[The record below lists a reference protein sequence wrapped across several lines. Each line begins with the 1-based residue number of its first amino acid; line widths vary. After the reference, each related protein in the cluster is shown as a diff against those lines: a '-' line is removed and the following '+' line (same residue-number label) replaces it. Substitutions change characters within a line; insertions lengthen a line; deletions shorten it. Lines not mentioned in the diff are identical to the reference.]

1 MLKYRRKEMVEYPK
15 NFKKDSL
22 KYLGLSV
29 DMRKKENKAL
39 GKEGVINNIL
49 NKRNICINRCTYIYL
64 LVKKMF

>member
-1 MLKYRRKEMVEYPK
+1 MVEYPK

-49 NKRNICINRCTYIYL
+49 NKLKEVQAYN
-64 LVKKMF
+64 KKIQ